1 MLEVT
6 TEVPVPTSPPTKS
19 KRLEIIFRTRAS
31 KKLKT
36 YYLGVFLKSS
46 KQYTTHQTFT
56 AIPPGHHEES
66 FDKHRKE

>member
-36 YYLGVFLKSS
+36 YYLGGF
-46 KQYTTHQTFT
+46 
-56 AIPPGHHEES
+56 
-66 FDKHRKE
+66 